1 MRGTTDKVTG
11 RIKQAIGSLTGNE
24 KLKRH
29 GRADERAGRIKRQA
43 DDAIDSVRDKLED
56 VAETLRPSQKESE

>member
-11 RIKQAIGSLTGNE
+11 RIKQAIGALTGNE

-29 GRADERAGRIKRQA
+29 GRADERVGRIKRRSDA
-43 DDAIDSVRDKLED
+43 TIDVVLNKLDDA
-56 VAETLRPSQKESE
+56 AETLHASEKEK

>member
-11 RIKQAIGSLTGNE
+11 RIKQAIGALTGNE

-29 GRADERAGRIKRQA
+29 GRADERAGRIKRRS
-43 DDAIDSVRDKLED
+43 DATIDVVLDKLGD
-56 VAETLRPSQKESE
+56 AAETLHASDKEK